1 MDGILQNL
9 GGYAKDA
16 AGRYIGSQALGGAG
30 AMLFG
35 LLEVN
40 RWLLLD

>member
-1 MDGILQNL
+1 MDGMLQNL

-30 AMLFG
+30 AMVLD
-35 LLEVN
+35 LLEV
-40 RWLLLD
+40 